1 MDRISVS
8 HLVQDRTDELR
19 RTADQVRQERSLR
32 AKLAAAAAAVPS
44 AQPVRPAEAVPLVEP
59 VGVQAAGVQPD
70 EARPAEG
77 RPSPATA
84 AGCTSAEHAA

>member
-8 HLVQDRTDELR
+8 HLVRDRTDELH

-32 AKLAAAAAAVPS
+32 ANLAAAAAAVPS
-44 AQPVRPAEAVPLVEP
+44 AQPVRPAEAVPRVEP
-59 VGVQAAGVQPD
+59 VGVQTTRVQAAGVQPA
-70 EARPAEG
+70 EA
-77 RPSPATA
+77 RPSPASA

>member
-44 AQPVRPAEAVPLVEP
+44 AQPVRPAEAVPRVEP
-59 VGVQAAGVQPD
+59 VGVQAVGVQAA
-70 EARPAEG
+70 EA

>member
-44 AQPVRPAEAVPLVEP
+44 AQPVRPGEAVP
-59 VGVQAAGVQPD
+59 GVQAA
-70 EARPAEG
+70 EA